1 VTDTLPYVV
10 VPYADFLDRCERRR
24 RIVAELRRQDAQ
36 PSIDAEAAVVAAAE
50 TALDRA
56 EISVRGSGSSKKS
69 RTGNITISID
79 DLR

>member
-1 VTDTLPYVV
+1 MTDTLPHVV

-36 PSIDAEAAVVAAAE
+36 PSIDAEAAVVAAARP
-50 TALDRA
+50 LDRA
-56 EISVRGSGSSKKS
+56 EISVRGSGSPEKS
-69 RTGNITISID
+69 RTRNITNSID